1 MAPLSLRGAPL
12 GPTHAVAAVAPSGPF
27 PDEALRAA
35 AGRWEGRGRRVIRHL
50 PAQTEGYLAGPDRD
64 RALGLLAALDDPSA
78 GVLHA
83 VRGGYGAARVLEGW
97 GRPLVAALETR
108 PLPVAGFSDV
118 TALHAAWWRAGVRSV
133 HGIMLAAAGMALAR
147 PPEGAEGSEAGGD
160 DFEALAA
167 VLEGSVP
174 PPWEGLEVAGG
185 IDPKS
190 ATEGLACGGNLTVL
204 ASLAG
209 TPWFPR
215 GPGIVWFLEDVGE
228 APYRIDRCL
237 TQLRLAGAF
246 AEARAVV
253 LGAFTDCPTRAD
265 GVAVEAALGRGLA
278 GLGVPVVTGAPF
290 GHGGVHRPWVQGAR
304 VRVEGGGVVRF
315 LEGLS

>member
-1 MAPLSLRGAPL
+1 MSPPSLRGAPL
-12 GPTHAVAAVAPSGPF
+12 GPAHTVAAVAPSGPF
-27 PDEALRAA
+27 PDDALCAA
-35 AGRWEGRGRRVIRHL
+35 AGRWEGRGRRVVRHL
-50 PAQTEGYLAGPDRD
+50 PARPEGYLAGPDPD
-64 RALGLLAALDDPSA
+64 RARGLLAALDDPSV
-78 GVLHA
+78 GGLHA
-83 VRGGYGAARVLEGW
+83 VRGGYGASRVLEGW
-97 GRPLVAALETR
+97 GEALVTALQRRPV
-108 PLPVAGFSDV
+108 PVAGFSDV

-133 HGIMLAAAGMALAR
+133 HGIMLAAAGRALAR
-147 PPEGAEGSEAGGD
+147 PPEGAEGTEGEAD

-174 PPWEGLEVAGG
+174 APWEGLGVADGLGPGG
-185 IDPKS
+185 

-228 APYRIDRCL
+228 APYRIDRSL

-246 AEARAVV
+246 ADARAVV

-265 GVAVEAALGRGLA
+265 GVAVEAALGRGLG
-278 GLGVPVVTGAPF
+278 GLGVPVLTGGPF